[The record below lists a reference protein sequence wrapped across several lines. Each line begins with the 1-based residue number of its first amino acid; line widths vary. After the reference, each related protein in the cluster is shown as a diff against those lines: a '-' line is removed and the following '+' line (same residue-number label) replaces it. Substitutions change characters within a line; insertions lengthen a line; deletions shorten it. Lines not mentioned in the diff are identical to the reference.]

1 MSKDFQPC
9 RYAQVVSERITRASC
24 KLCQHAQRDEFE
36 QGLVDGVVVPKVLDR
51 DMGWREGTTDR
62 HFRNHMGEYHMGSNS
77 DCMFCTHHLRAELEH
92 AYFTGSMPTEE
103 MAKELGC
110 AESSVYHHLKHHLKP
125 LVQKS
130 AAPVIAIQVGK
141 EMGAL
146 HSNMERLN
154 GELNLMLDD
163 ADRNEPNYIRNLTM
177 LHKEVRETLTT
188 MMKLQDRAMGETE
201 QNIQAET
208 VNILKIEL
216 AKESPEIWARIRNK
230 LMNEVEDV

>member
-1 MSKDFQPC
+1 M
-9 RYAQVVSERITRASC
+9 
-24 KLCQHAQRDEFE
+24 CQHAQRDEFE
-36 QGLVDGVVVPKVLDR
+36 QGLTDGVVIPKHLDK

-62 HFRNHMGEYHMGSNS
+62 HFRNHMGDYHLESNS
-77 DCMFCTHHLRAELEH
+77 DCVFCTHHVRSELEH

-103 MAKELGC
+103 ITKEIGC

-130 AAPVIAIQVGK
+130 AAPLIMIEAGK

-146 HSNMERLN
+146 RSNIERLN
-154 GELNLMLDD
+154 GELNLIMDD
-163 ADRNEPNYIRNLTM
+163 ADRNEPNYVRNLTM
-177 LHKEVRETLTT
+177 LHREVRETLTM
-188 MMKLQDRAMGETE
+188 MMKLQDRSMGEVE

-230 LMNEVEDV
+230 LIQESSNE